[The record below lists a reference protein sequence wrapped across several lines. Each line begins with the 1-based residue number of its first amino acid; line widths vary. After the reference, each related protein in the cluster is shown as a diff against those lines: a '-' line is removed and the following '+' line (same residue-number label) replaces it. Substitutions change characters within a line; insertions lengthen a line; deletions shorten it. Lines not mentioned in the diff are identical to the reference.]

1 MRRLAGLLVL
11 TLLLVVPAV
20 TAVGQAAD
28 YADEFSGAS
37 YSGNDGTLEFAG
49 PWHEFGDDDSPGS
62 GKLYVGGGECPDGNC
77 LHMEGE
83 GLVLQQFGVKRSADT
98 SVFNSFH
105 LKYDIHVDGSQFD
118 EAQLI
123 VEVWDGSQWVSVQ
136 MYSLSESIDG
146 VRRENFLLSGYRCQA
161 FEVRF
166 RVPRLFEGDVAY
178 FTGAVAIDNVDITG
192 SLAPATATCTTTS
205 STTTTTTPTTT
216 SAPTT
221 TSTST
226 TTTTTSPTTTTT
238 SPTTTTT
245 EPTTTSTEPHRTT
258 TTTRAPTTTSTL
270 VTTTSSNPTSTTT
283 TLAAIVAGEDTP
295 PDPPEFEA
303 GIHDMGEG
311 KGLMYDIH
319 EGMNGDLSGLDDVE
333 VLSAAVT
340 ADFSLA
346 VEAFKSTKVWLAA
359 LSLMIAAALVS
370 GMDHRRRVRGEFATL
385 SAGQPVVEG

>member
-1 MRRLAGLLVL
+1 MRRLAGILVL
-11 TLLLVVPAV
+11 TLLLAVPAV
-20 TAVGQAAD
+20 TAVATNPS
-28 YADEFSGAS
+28 YADDFSQGGYTGNSGSPDLEFSGPWQEWGDNGTPS
-37 YSGNDGTLEFAG
+37 SGRLHVGNENCEFE
-49 PWHEFGDDDSPGS
+49 P
-62 GKLYVGGGECPDGNC
+62 C
-77 LHMEGE
+77 LHLEGE
-83 GLVLQQFGVKRSADT
+83 GLIPTTFYIERSADL
-98 SVFNSFH
+98 SIFNQATLRF
-105 LKYDIHVDGSQFD
+105 DIHVVPEVGDTAILKVKAWNGSSWATLKSYNLALAKEESNNLPLKSYLCTQEFALRF
-118 EAQLI
+118 EI
-123 VEVWDGSQWVSVQ
+123 SGS
-136 MYSLSESIDG
+136 
-146 VRRENFLLSGYRCQA
+146 LLHNGY
-161 FEVRF
+161 V
-166 RVPRLFEGDVAY
+166 
-178 FTGAVAIDNVDITG
+178 TIDNVQLTG
-192 SLAPATATCTTTS
+192 SLS
-205 STTTTTTPTTT
+205 STTTTTTTTTSTTTTTTSASSTTTT

-221 TSTST
+221 TSTS
-226 TTTTTSPTTTTT
+226 STTTTT

-270 VTTTSSNPTSTTT
+270 VTTTSTSPTSTTT
-283 TLAAIVAGEDTP
+283 TLAAIVIGEDTTP
-295 PDPPEFEA
+295 SPPEFEA

-385 SAGQPVVEG
+385 SANQPVVEG